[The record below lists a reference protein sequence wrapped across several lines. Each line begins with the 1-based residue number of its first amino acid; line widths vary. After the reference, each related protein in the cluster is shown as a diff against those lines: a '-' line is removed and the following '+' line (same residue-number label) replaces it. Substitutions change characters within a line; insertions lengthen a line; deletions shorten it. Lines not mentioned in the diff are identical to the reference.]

1 MRKWKVLIYSMSLI
15 CCSSYGSY
23 TISNRVNIIATMAL
37 NTCALTL
44 TPANVNFGGV
54 RIDEI
59 EAGSISPQIV
69 SLAMQCS
76 WPASGVS
83 VKFVPKDGVST
94 SDSNIMKTGL
104 SGVGLALSWKKN
116 AASDFT
122 NLNYNTSLQLN
133 AQEQS
138 SNVTLGQFRLLPK
151 KVPEQIIQSGNIA
164 TSLTVEVSYD

>member
-1 MRKWKVLIYSMSLI
+1 MLKWKISFCVMLLL
-15 CCSSYGSY
+15 CNSSYASQS
-23 TISNRVNIIATMAL
+23 ISNRVNITATMAL

-44 TPANVNFGGV
+44 TPDNVNFGGV

-59 EAGSISPQIV
+59 EAASISPQTV
-69 SLAMQCS
+69 SLSMQCS

-94 SDSNIMKTGL
+94 SDPNIMKTGL
-104 SGVGLALSWKKN
+104 SGVGLALSWKKSTV
-116 AASDFT
+116 SDFT
-122 NLNYNTSLQLN
+122 NINYNTSLQLN

-138 SNVTLGQFRLLPK
+138 SNVALGQFKLLPK
-151 KVPEQIIQSGNIA
+151 KVPEQTIQSGNIA